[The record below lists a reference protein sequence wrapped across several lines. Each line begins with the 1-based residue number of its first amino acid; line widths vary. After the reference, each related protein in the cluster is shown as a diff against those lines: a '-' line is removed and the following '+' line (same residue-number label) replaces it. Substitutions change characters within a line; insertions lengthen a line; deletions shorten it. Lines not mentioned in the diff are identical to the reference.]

1 MNAPS
6 LQPHEPAPLVAL
18 VEDDPIMG
26 QSVLDW
32 LGVRGYQ
39 VVWLRTGVEAV
50 SRLSDLRPDI
60 VVCDIRLPDMT
71 GEDIHNQLSGELS
84 GTPFLFVTGFGD
96 VEQAVR
102 LMKSGAADYVTKPF
116 DIEVLLDRIATILAP
131 HWHQTD
137 GTELGVSPVMVKVE
151 RLLRRIAAIDST
163 LLLTGPSGSGKE
175 VAARFVHERGSRA
188 GRPFIA
194 VNCAAVPADLLE
206 SELFGH
212 ERGAFTGAHLR
223 HHGYVER
230 AGEGTLFLDE
240 VAELPMLMQA
250 KLLRLLQER
259 VYTRVG
265 GEQTLHFGA
274 RIIAATNAELSA
286 RVRTG
291 AFREDLL
298 FRLNVIAVEIPPLQS
313 RREDILPLALR
324 FVGEFAEKFRRGAL
338 GFTADAEEALLAHS
352 FPGNIRELRNRIE
365 RAVALG
371 DGTWVG
377 LADLFPENQAA
388 TRARGPAL
396 TLAQAREDAE
406 RRHILRVLGELNGD
420 VALAA
425 DRLGVSRSTLFDKI
439 KRLGIRS

>member
-274 RIIAATNAELSA
+274 RIIAATNADLSA

-298 FRLNVIAVEIPPLQS
+298 FRLNVIAVEIPSLKS

-371 DGTWVG
+371 DGARVG